1 LLRRRRRLRLG
12 RRSLLLCLL
21 GLGLVS
27 GGRRRRG
34 LGGWLWLWLWL
45 RLRVGAAIVEPP
57 FGVEDAV
64 IFRCKL
70 GEQATREIELSVTAG
85 RALVC
90 YNGANLLAI
99 VGDGDLL
106 ATDSRWV
113 NRIAPEL
120 GTVDSDNKVTG
131 VVPPPAGTEANIVE
145 GHAAR
150 AKSLVQGMT
159 LGAFLEVRFSS
170 PSSERE
176 FCEVRTV
183 PMGELLRACDS
194 GENGQREECE

>member
-1 LLRRRRRLRLG
+1 LLRRRRGLRLG

-64 IFRCKL
+64 IFRCKF

-106 ATDSRWV
+106 ATDNRWV

-120 GTVDSDNKVTG
+120 GTVDSDNLEIHRMNSRTPDTRHGLPTKSPALFH
-131 VVPPPAGTEANIVE
+131 PPQAPLT
-145 GHAAR
+145 
-150 AKSLVQGMT
+150 
-159 LGAFLEVRFSS
+159 
-170 PSSERE
+170 
-176 FCEVRTV
+176 
-183 PMGELLRACDS
+183 
-194 GENGQREECE
+194 